1 MMPMKSM
8 SETVPT
14 TETGWKCFHCG
25 VMCATHAEATGHFGP
40 TETWKPT
47 CQDRSS
53 ELELL
58 ARTRAAESG
67 AHDFLGQ
74 RNDADEQ
81 SEIASAKLSELGRF
95 KGAKSI
101 YDAWC
106 MFESMEGRAL
116 AAEAMMAAVAR
127 MAGEVAHR
135 AREEVCGADPL
146 EYIAVKIPTPVAA

>member
-1 MMPMKSM
+1 MTAVLTSR
-8 SETVPT
+8 PT
-14 TETGWKCFHCG
+14 PDTGWKCFHCG
-25 VMCATHAEATGHFGP
+25 VVCATHADATEHFGP
-40 TETWKPT
+40 TEAWKPS
-47 CQDRSS
+47 CQDRGT

-58 ARTRAAESG
+58 ARTRAAESD
-67 AHDFLGQ
+67 AHEFLGQ

-95 KGAKSI
+95 KGAKTI

-135 AREEVCGADPL
+135 ARQEVCGADPL
-146 EYIAVKIPTPVAA
+146 EYIAVRCLAPVAA